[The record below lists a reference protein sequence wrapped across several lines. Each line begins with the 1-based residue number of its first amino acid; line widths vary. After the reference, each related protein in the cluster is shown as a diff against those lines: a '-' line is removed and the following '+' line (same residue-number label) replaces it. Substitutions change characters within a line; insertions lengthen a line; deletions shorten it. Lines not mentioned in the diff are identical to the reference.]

1 LTSGFS
7 VYFEKRASAL
17 YSSHKSRKGAF
28 AMYYTNENYAAFS
41 KARKPMDVAERKA
54 YIVGSGLAGLSAAVF
69 LIRDGQMPGEN
80 ITIFEELPL
89 PGGGCDGIK
98 DERLG
103 YIIRGGP
110 RNGKSF

>member
-1 LTSGFS
+1 
-7 VYFEKRASAL
+7 
-17 YSSHKSRKGAF
+17 
-28 AMYYTNENYAAFS
+28 MYYTNGNYAAFS

-54 YIVGSGLAGLSAAVF
+54 YIIGSGLAGLSAAAF

-103 YIIRGGP
+103 YIIRGGEKWKTILSAFGICTALS
-110 RNGKSF
+110 RH